1 MTIGVAASGACA
13 GAAVRAA
20 VLGAELFGRGAIGGF
35 AVFAVLD
42 EAGRL
47 DYRVTQRGGIGA
59 LALPDAWMTAKVAA
73 VISSGPDRPE
83 PLTQF
88 LVGAAGVGLVTGHRI
103 PNSLGDDGVALNQAV
118 LERLTSGEAPQSAV
132 DQVLA
137 ASPELDVGL
146 IAIGADGQLGWGDS
160 ARVLRR
166 DDRGSFQR
174 DDGASRLALA
184 HNSIFSSRPLAEA
197 LGELAWAA
205 LHGREGRLRALRLN
219 AAVPVR
225 RASRDA
231 VHIDSQ
237 GRVELIESANP
248 ELSRAQ
254 RRGTAIYLG
263 SQVLCQGRPIGRVET
278 ELVAEL
284 AEGIATPLPGSV
296 PSTLLMSVADV
307 VT

>member
-1 MTIGVAASGACA
+1 M
-13 GAAVRAA
+13 
-20 VLGAELFGRGAIGGF
+20 
-35 AVFAVLD
+35 FAVLD

-59 LALPDAWMTAKVAA
+59 LALPDAWMTAQTAA

-88 LVGAAGVGLVTGHRI
+88 LAGAAGVGLVTGHRI

-118 LERLTSGEAPQSAV
+118 LELIASGEAPQSAV

-137 ASPELDVGL
+137 ANAELDAGL
-146 IAIGADGQLGWGDS
+146 IAIGADGRLGWGDS
-160 ARVLRR
+160 ARVRR
-166 DDRGSFQR
+166 RGDRGSFQR
-174 DDGASRLALA
+174 DDGTCRLALA
-184 HNSIFSSRPLAEA
+184 HNSIFSSQPLAEA
-197 LGELAWAA
+197 LGEFAWAA
-205 LHGREGRLRALRLN
+205 LHGVEGRLRALRLN

-225 RASRDA
+225 LGSRDA

-237 GRVELIESANP
+237 GRVELIDSANP
-248 ELSRAQ
+248 ELSQAR

-263 SQVLCQGRPIGRVET
+263 SQVLYHGRPIGRVET